1 MLLLTLGWVVDKG
14 TDANLVR
21 IDTHDLKV
29 GMYVAKLD
37 RDWLDSPFLFQGF
50 PLERRDLIEEV
61 QAVCSYVFVDADR
74 SANPAD
80 VYARRSKERVADLKL
95 EDIEKPRRK
104 RKNWKAGERER
115 VYTED
120 VATEKELASA
130 RRALASCL
138 VAIHDLFSAV
148 KRGLPL
154 ELTQLRES
162 VESLTSSMVR
172 NPDAVIWLSRLGRRD
187 GYTFRHCINT
197 GIWSVALGRQLG
209 LPEDDLQMLGLGA
222 ICCDIGKALLPP
234 KLLRYPGRLTDKY
247 VSVAREHVSHSL
259 KILESAK
266 TPVDAAVVTM
276 VEQHHER
283 FDGSGYPRGI
293 QGDEIDLFAR
303 IAAIADSFDAI
314 INERPFQSARCV
326 SAAIR
331 EMYEGRGQAFQPEL
345 LEEFI
350 QAIGLYP
357 AGTLI
362 ELSTGAVGAVVGQSR
377 VRRLQPRIILI
388 LDDSKEPLGHYP
400 IVDLLHDQTDSK
412 GRFLS
417 IVRDLKPGAYG
428 IDPISH
434 I

>member
-1 MLLLTLGWVVDKG
+1 MDNGS
-14 TDANLVR
+14 DANLIR
-21 IDTHDLKV
+21 IEAQDLKV
-29 GMYVAKLD
+29 GMYVARLD

-50 PLERRDLIEEV
+50 PLENQDLIDEV
-61 QAVCSYVFVDADR
+61 RAVCAYVFVDAER
-74 SANPAD
+74 SANAKE
-80 VYARRSKERVADLKL
+80 VYDRRSKDQADGRQKPEDEQSRSRRQQKEWQPGELERKY
-95 EDIEKPRRK
+95 P
-104 RKNWKAGERER
+104 
-115 VYTED
+115 ED
-120 VATEKELASA
+120 VATEKELAPA
-130 RRALASCL
+130 RKALASCL
-138 VAIHDLFSAV
+138 VAVHELFAAI

-162 VESLTSSMVR
+162 VEALTGSMVR

-187 GYTFRHCINT
+187 GYTYRHCINT

-209 LPEDDLQMLGLGA
+209 LPPKDLQTLGLGA
-222 ICCDIGKALLPP
+222 ICCDIGKARLPAA
-234 KLLRYPGRLTDKY
+234 LLRHPGRLTEKH
-247 VSVAREHVSHSL
+247 VRVVREHVSHSL
-259 KILESAK
+259 NILETAKQPLDSAII
-266 TPVDAAVVTM
+266 TM

-283 FDGSGYPRGI
+283 FDGSGYPRGL
-293 QGDEIDLFAR
+293 QGDDIDLYAR

-314 INERPFQSARCV
+314 INERPFQSARNV

-331 EMYEGRGQAFQPEL
+331 EMYEGRGRDFQPEL

-377 VRRLQPRIILI
+377 VRRLQPRIILL
-388 LDDSKEPLGHYP
+388 LDDNKQPLGHYP
-400 IVDLLHDQTDSK
+400 IIDLLHDQTDSK